1 MGVGR
6 RRLYTPRAPA
16 ERAQLVPPLPSPL
29 ASPLTLQLGSSSG
42 AEDYFMSGFD
52 WRGGPC
58 FAHELAG
65 AGGTQAV
72 VRGGE
77 GQLQQQQMW

>member
-1 MGVGR
+1 MDELGAQWEGSQ
-6 RRLYTPRAPA
+6 LYTPLPYASRA
-16 ERAQLVPPLPSPL
+16 
-29 ASPLTLQLGSSSG
+29 QLGSSSG

-65 AGGTQAV
+65 AWGLSGYREGRGGAAAAVAV
-72 VRGGE
+72 V
-77 GQLQQQQMW
+77 M